1 MMSKSSSEGSLNFS
15 SLPEVVWGT
24 GSEVVLLDPLGVE
37 VLGSIV
43 PSMVSSFSDVL
54 EGFSLE
60 SFLDESPKTT
70 KIFCEKF

>member
-15 SLPEVVWGT
+15 SLPEVVGGA

-37 VLGSIV
+37 VLGSMV

-60 SFLDESPKTT
+60 SFLDESPT
-70 KIFCEKF
+70 KKNWSAY